1 MNALTP
7 VETLLA
13 IEEIKS
19 LKARYFRFID
29 TRDWVGFRDLFTDDC
44 TFDFS
49 EAFGDLGPPPT
60 AGATSPTKEAVDSLV
75 ESLKVSLSG
84 VLTIHHGHMPEI
96 EINSPDSA
104 HGIWAMYDFIRRPA
118 GRTSPSIEGYGHYHE
133 EYSRRDGRW
142 LISSVRLTRLS
153 VRAL

>member
-1 MNALTP
+1 MNGLGP
-7 VETLLA
+7 LDTLLA

-29 TRDWVGFRDLFTDDC
+29 TRDWSGFRSLFSDDC

-49 EAFGDLGPPPT
+49 QAFGDIAPPPT
-60 AGATSPTKEAVDSLV
+60 VSATDPTKESVDNFV

-96 EINSPDSA
+96 EITGPNSA
-104 HGIWAMYDFIRRPA
+104 QGVWAMYDYIRRPA
-118 GRTSPSIEGYGHYHE
+118 GRRSPSIEGYGHYHE
-133 EYSRRDGRW
+133 DYVKVGDRW

-153 VRAL
+153 VAEL